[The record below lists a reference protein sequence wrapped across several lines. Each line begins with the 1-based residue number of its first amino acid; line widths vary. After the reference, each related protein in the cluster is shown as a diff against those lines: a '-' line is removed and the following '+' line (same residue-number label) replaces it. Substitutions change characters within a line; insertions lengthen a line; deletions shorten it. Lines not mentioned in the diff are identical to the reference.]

1 MPELRIDSGYQV
13 NADGLAIDWHYQGL
27 FDWLRSRP
35 AYVPLL
41 DEVEKAI
48 TVQLERGTH
57 GDLPR
62 WTRALSELAHG
73 GDTEQS
79 LRELM
84 PWRKGPIECPG
95 FTIDTEWRS
104 DWKWQRVAP
113 HIDVANKSIL
123 DVGSGNGYYGRRMLE
138 AGAENVLGVDPT
150 ILFVMQHLALDRV
163 LGRGRNW
170 VVPMTLEQLPDAPD
184 AFDVV
189 FSMGVLYHRKSPP
202 DHLLRLRHYLKPG
215 GQLVLETLVV
225 EGDENTVLVP
235 PGRYARMR
243 NVWFLPSSMACV
255 RWLQRCGF
263 RDIEVVDESI
273 TTLEEQRTTDWMPF
287 ESLRQSLD
295 PKDKSK
301 TIEGLPAPRRAVIIG
316 RR

>member
-1 MPELRIDSGYQV
+1 MTP
-13 NADGLAIDWHYQGL
+13 GLDPGWHYGQL
-27 FDWLRSRP
+27 FEWLDSQPKLEAVAAAVRQ
-35 AYVPLL
+35 
-41 DEVEKAI
+41 AI
-48 TVQLERGTH
+48 NAQLVDGAH

-62 WTRALSELAHG
+62 WRETLAQLLSGRGEAEPL
-73 GDTEQS
+73 
-79 LRELM
+79 LKNLM

-104 DWKWQRVAP
+104 DWKWRRVAP
-113 HIDVANKSIL
+113 HVDLGSKSIL

-138 AGAENVLGVDPT
+138 AGAQNVLGVDPT

-170 VVPMTLEQLPDAPD
+170 VVPMTLEQLPDAPG

-202 DHLLRLRHYLKPG
+202 EHLLRLRHFLKPG
-215 GQLVLETLVV
+215 GQLVLETLVI
-225 EGDENTVLVP
+225 EGDENAVLVP

-243 NVWFLPSSMACV
+243 NVWFLPSSKACV

-263 RDIEVVDESI
+263 GDVAIVDECV
-273 TTLEEQRTTDWMPF
+273 TTLDEQRSTDWMPF
-287 ESLRQSLD
+287 ESLQQSLD
-295 PKDKSK
+295 PDDQGK
-301 TIEGLPAPRRAVIIG
+301 TVEGLPAPRRAVIVAQH
-316 RR
+316 